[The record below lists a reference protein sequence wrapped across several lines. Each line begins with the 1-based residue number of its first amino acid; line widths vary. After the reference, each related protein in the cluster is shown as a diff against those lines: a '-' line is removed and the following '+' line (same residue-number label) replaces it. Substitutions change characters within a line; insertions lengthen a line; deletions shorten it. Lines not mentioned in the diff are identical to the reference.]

1 MPLWSACRLVPISAA
16 VCLLATGAAATAAGV
31 SAPVPPP
38 DGYYIHWPE
47 AKAPPPEPCDEKQRD
62 FTCSIERTAV
72 GPEAARL
79 LAIAE
84 AVYPPRDLIAEIAA
98 RESYET
104 GADTSGVPL
113 WWVRGTGARRIPY
126 AATRGALDYF
136 LRLTQKYRDNDY
148 RIPGAQPMFSSEV
161 VYRAT
166 IDRRKTYTVGDT
178 DFSDVYVAGIA
189 MSWTFDDGTFIP
201 MVTAHRTVVLSPRGD
216 VLNIHGD
223 GEGIEDVTFST
234 HRGMGRST
242 ELRR

>member
-1 MPLWSACRLVPISAA
+1 MPLWPVSRFVPIAA
-16 VCLLATGAAATAAGV
+16 SICLFATWATGAAAAS
-31 SAPVPPP
+31 SAPAPPNR
-38 DGYYIHWPE
+38 YYIYWPE
-47 AKAPPPEPCDEKQRD
+47 AKAAPPDPCDAKQRD
-62 FTCSIERTAV
+62 FMCSVERTAV

-84 AVYPPRDLIAEIAA
+84 ALYPPRDVITEIAA

-104 GADTSGVPL
+104 GADTVGVPL
-113 WWVRGTGARRIPY
+113 WWVRGTGPRRIPY
-126 AATRGALDYF
+126 AATRGALNYY

-166 IDRRKTYTVGDT
+166 IDRRKTYSVDDA

-201 MVTAHRTVVLSPRGD
+201 TVTAHRTVVLSPRGD
-216 VLNIHGD
+216 VLHVHGD